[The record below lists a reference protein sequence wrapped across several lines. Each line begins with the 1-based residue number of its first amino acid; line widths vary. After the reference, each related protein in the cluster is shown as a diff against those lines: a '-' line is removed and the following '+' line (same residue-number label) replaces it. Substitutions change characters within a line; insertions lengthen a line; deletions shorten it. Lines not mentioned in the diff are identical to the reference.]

1 VIALVALL
9 GCSERGDAPPLSEPA
24 QRGKIVY
31 TGVCIACHN
40 PDPGLDGALG
50 PAVAGASRELL
61 LARVLHGTYP
71 PGYTPKRPSQAM
83 PAMPHLAEKIDDLAA
98 FLAECCRAR

>member
-1 VIALVALL
+1 VLAVVALL
-9 GCSERGDAPPLSEPA
+9 GCSERRDATPLSEQA
-24 QRGKIVY
+24 QRGKAIY

-40 PDPGLDGALG
+40 PDPSLDGALG

-61 LARVLHGTYP
+61 EARVVHRTYP

-83 PAMPHLAEKIDDLAA
+83 PAMPHLAGRIDELAA
-98 FLAECCRAR
+98 YLGECCAVR